1 MRTITVWLVAAS
13 RRWWLFGRIF
23 VLNVVSLEVLFAVED
38 RFEAIA
44 GVATFDTQ
52 NSVTVATL
60 LAQLPRYQGAA
71 HAA

>member
-44 GVATFDTQ
+44 GVATFATQ
-52 NSVTVATL
+52 NSVTVAPL

>member
-1 MRTITVWLVAAS
+1 MGMLNSWLVAAS

-23 VLNVVSLEVLFAVED
+23 VLNVVSLEVLFAVVD

-44 GVATFDTQ
+44 GVATFATQ